1 MKSVDG
7 HVNVDAAIDKEQQET
22 DEDKI
27 PASLVKRS
35 KTADGGE
42 LLLLLLM
49 KQQQQVTNVVLQIV
63 PKMLPR
69 RAAINDDEED
79 DVNTGRVAEEVDH

>member
-49 KQQQQVTNVVLQIV
+49 KQQQVTNVVLQIV

-69 RAAINDDEED
+69 RAAVNDDEED